1 MLIYFFATTSQSQT
15 YQQSYMDI
23 IHTIEKLGH
32 KVLYEPMEEDT
43 RQQQQH
49 MTAEERQSF
58 YRRFMQQINKCDM
71 VVAEVSYPSSI
82 NIGYRISIAL
92 EKNKPVLA
100 LHAKDKASPFLDGN
114 TSERFLYEEYTP
126 ATLRKTIER
135 ALNFAEQHTDARFN
149 FFISPRHINFLDF
162 ISRKR
167 KIPKSVYLR
176 ELIERDRQANH
187 EYKESQS

>member
-1 MLIYFFATTSQSQT
+1 MLIYFFASSSQSQS
-15 YQQSYMDI
+15 YQQSYLEI
-23 IHTIEKLGH
+23 VHTIEKLGH
-32 KVLYEPMEEDT
+32 KVVYEPLEEST
-43 RQQQQH
+43 NEEQQSLSV
-49 MTAEERQSF
+49 EERQAF
-58 YRRFMQQINKCDM
+58 YRKFLQQINKCDM

-114 TSERFLYEEYTP
+114 TSDRFLYEEYSS

-135 ALNFAEQHTDARFN
+135 AINFAEQHTDARFN

-176 ELIERDRQANH
+176 ELIERDKQTNH
-187 EYKESQS
+187 DYNE

>member
-1 MLIYFFATTSQSQT
+1 MLIYFFATTSQTQT
-15 YQQSYMDI
+15 YQQNYMDI

-32 KVLYEPMEEDT
+32 KVIYEPMEEDS
-43 RQQQQH
+43 RQQQQS
-49 MTAEERQSF
+49 MTPAERQVF
-58 YRRFMQQINKCDM
+58 YRRFVQQVNKCDM
-71 VVAEVSYPSSI
+71 VIAEVSYPSSI
-82 NIGYRISIAL
+82 NIGYRISIAI

-114 TSERFLYEEYTP
+114 TADRFLYEEYSPT
-126 ATLRKTIER
+126 TIRKTIER
-135 ALNFAEQHTDARFN
+135 AINFAEQHTDARFN

-176 ELIERDRQANH
+176 ELIERDKLANRD
-187 EYKESQS
+187 YNESQS

>member
-1 MLIYFFATTSQSQT
+1 MLIYFCATTSQSQT
-15 YQQSYMDI
+15 YQQSYLEI
-23 IHTIEKLGH
+23 IQTIEKLGH
-32 KVLYEPMEEDT
+32 KVVYEPTEENT
-43 RQQQQH
+43 RQQQQT
-49 MTAEERQSF
+49 MSPTERQAY
-58 YRRFMQQINKCDM
+58 YRKFLQHINKCDM
-71 VVAEVSYPSSI
+71 VIAEVSYPSSI

-114 TSERFLYEEYTP
+114 ISDRFLYEEYSP
-126 ATLRKTIER
+126 STLKKTIER

-176 ELIERDRQANH
+176 ELIERDKLANH
-187 EYKESQS
+187 DYNE

>member
-1 MLIYFFATTSQSQT
+1 MLIYFFATTAQSHS
-15 YQQSYMDI
+15 YQQSYMEI

-32 KVLYEPMEEDT
+32 KVVYEPMEEDT
-43 RQQQQH
+43 RQQQES
-49 MTAEERQSF
+49 MTPEERQVF
-58 YRRFMQQINKCDM
+58 YRRFLQQVNKCDM
-71 VVAEVSYPSSI
+71 VIAEVSYPSSI

-100 LHAKDKASPFLDGN
+100 LHAKGKASPFLDGI
-114 TSERFLYEEYTP
+114 TSDRFLYEEYSPT
-126 ATLRKTIER
+126 TVKKTIER
-135 ALNFAEQHTDARFN
+135 AINFAEQHTDARFN

-176 ELIERDRQANH
+176 ELIERDKQVNR
-187 EYKESQS
+187 EYNESQS